1 MAILFD
7 TQVIYAKTESS
18 YGSDPTPTG
27 STNAVLTSGLTIT
40 HYGGN
45 TVSRDFDTP
54 NLGNSS
60 VINTGPF
67 VTLSFDVELQGSGT
81 AGTAPSWSALL
92 EACCMEHTN
101 TPSTSDA
108 YAPELTSESVTIYY
122 EWGSEQQKI
131 TGARGTYSISLN
143 RGEIPKI
150 SFTFTGLYN
159 APTTASTSGR
169 DVSGFIAPIPVTF
182 ANTPTCTFDSYA
194 AVMESFSIDGGNNVV
209 PRNLP
214 GNNTVEITQ
223 RAATWSAVIEEPA
236 IATKNFYALA
246 RSDASVQEWAFN
258 IVHGTVAG
266 KIITLASSYAQIAD
280 ISVSESD
287 GVRMLN
293 MSGPL
298 SPSDSGNDE
307 LSITLT

>member
-18 YGSDPTPTG
+18 YGSDASPTG
-27 STNAVLTSGLTIT
+27 STSAILTSGLSIT

-67 VTLSFDVELQGSGT
+67 VTLSFSVEAAGSGT
-81 AGTAPSWSALL
+81 AGTAPSWTQLL
-92 EACCMEHTN
+92 EACCIEHTN

-108 YAPELTSESVTIYY
+108 YAPELNSESVTIYY
-122 EWGSEQQKI
+122 EWGSEQQII
-131 TGARGTYSISLN
+131 TGARGTCSITLA
-143 RGEIPKI
+143 RGEIPKLN
-150 SFTFTGLYN
+150 FTFTGLYA
-159 APTTASTSGR
+159 APTTATTTGR
-169 DVSGFIAPIPVTF
+169 DVSGFTAPIPVTKD
-182 ANTPTCTFDSYA
+182 NTPTTTFDSYT
-194 AVMESFSIDGGNNVV
+194 AVMESFTLDLGNTVV

-214 GNNTVEITQ
+214 GSESVLITQ
-223 RAATWSAVIEEPA
+223 RQSTWAAVIEEPA
-236 IATKNFYALA
+236 IATKNFHALA
-246 RSDASVQEWAFN
+246 RSDASVQEWAFS
-258 IVHGTVAG
+258 IVHGTAAG
-266 KIITLASSYAQIAD
+266 NIITLASSYAQIAD
-280 ISVSESD
+280 MSISNSD
-287 GVRMLN
+287 GIRMLN

-307 LSITLT
+307 FSITLT